1 MSFSCSMKH
10 KFCVILVA
18 FRMSGGTAMPLG
30 ITAGNLGSRN
40 QPVRNDVYIPQIQQT
55 KLSQNSNYSETQLMA
70 LNIKTTHYFLFL
82 FWIYSFSLIS
92 THYCCLLTVPV
103 NKLVNVSQKC
113 HALWLLTP
121 SERKAISLT
130 VFTFSEQL
138 RWWLQDR
145 YIVNHCILSLKNHF
159 VQFHSF

>member
-1 MSFSCSMKH
+1 MRSTSAQRDKQKENLYLLSSHGKYFLLMLYRKNAQLREVRTMSFSCSMKH

-103 NKLVNVSQKC
+103 NKLVNVPQKY
-113 HALWLLTP
+113 HAL
-121 SERKAISLT
+121 
-130 VFTFSEQL
+130 
-138 RWWLQDR
+138 
-145 YIVNHCILSLKNHF
+145 
-159 VQFHSF
+159 